1 MMVRVYGNDK
11 RCPRAS
17 HPTPDIAAGTVNIKI
32 THSTLCDLCSC
43 YIESI
48 IHLVWECPLIQG
60 VWMSLKS
67 FLQENG
73 INIIE
78 LTVQWSRQFLGHRQ
92 FRVTFRQ
99 NIFVFFPND
108 KVYRYF
114 NYPVIF
120 PNFLAA

>member
-1 MMVRVYGNDK
+1 MVRVNGNDK

-48 IHLVWECPLIQG
+48 IHLVWECPLIQD

-67 FLQENG
+67 FIQENG

-99 NIFVFFPND
+99 NICFFPE
-108 KVYRYF
+108 
-114 NYPVIF
+114 
-120 PNFLAA
+120 